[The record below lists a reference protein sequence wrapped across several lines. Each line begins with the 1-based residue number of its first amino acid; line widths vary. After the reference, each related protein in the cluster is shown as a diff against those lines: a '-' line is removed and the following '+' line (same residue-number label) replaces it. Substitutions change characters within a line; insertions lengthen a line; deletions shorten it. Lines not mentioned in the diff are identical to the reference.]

1 MVENAVETVVVVILA
16 GTGRTGRCGTT
27 LGVVV
32 AASTLPCPLSSRAA
46 GIGALSKL

>member
-16 GTGRTGRCGTT
+16 GT

-32 AASTLPCPLSSRAA
+32 AASALPCPLSSRAA